1 MRPDVGIGAVPDLIM
16 PIQMH
21 LRYISISHH
30 VATVAQRERFHI
42 AETDKKAFLRRV
54 QQAFPDITGLM
65 LLVTCNRTEL
75 FFESSKSKATD
86 LRDFLLKDTLGETG
100 ETEDQLFF
108 CCDKSAVTLEHLLRV
123 ASGLESS
130 VIGDAEIIHQV
141 RAAFHISVELQL
153 QGSLLERSM
162 QTVFRAHKR
171 IRNETAFQDGTTST
185 AYKALKLIRESD
197 RSKNYKNKRILLVGA
212 GDIIQNVLK
221 YNSKFR
227 FRQIWI
233 SNRTESKAARLAADF
248 RLKIMPWSQLL
259 ENRLESLDV
268 IISAASNA
276 PRLIS
281 KGIAT
286 GTKVLLIDLAVPG
299 NIAKDLA
306 SQKNVI
312 RCDLDTISAQLDENR
327 AHRKAAI
334 RIVKKILAQEQASFI
349 EWLAQEPMRE
359 LLAERMLYIRD
370 ELAHRHP
377 DMSQDELRQVS
388 NRLVR
393 KLLKDPETLAD
404 PEKSESLLNQVIV
417 HEKSEHL
424 WASAP
429 TS

>member
-1 MRPDVGIGAVPDLIM
+1 MNTNELLHEGILNELGFKATQDETC
-16 PIQMH
+16 
-21 LRYISISHH
+21 YISEFKTLYVGVEAFEHDLFRSAA
-30 VATVAQRERFHI
+30 ATAIKMLSKFNYTSLKLAQH
-42 AETDKKAFLRRV
+42 DV
-54 QQAFPDITGLM
+54 
-65 LLVTCNRTEL
+65 N
-75 FFESSKSKATD
+75 
-86 LRDFLLKDTLGETG
+86 
-100 ETEDQLFF
+100 
-108 CCDKSAVTLEHLLRV
+108 
-123 ASGLESS
+123 
-130 VIGDAEIIHQV
+130 DAEGIFSALIEGFILGAYNFDTYKSEKKNSTLSKII
-141 RAAFHISVELQL
+141 F
-153 QGSLLERSM
+153 
-162 QTVFRAHKR
+162 
-171 IRNETAFQDGTTST
+171 
-185 AYKALKLIRESD
+185 
-197 RSKNYKNKRILLVGA
+197 
-212 GDIIQNVLK
+212 
-221 YNSKFR
+221 
-227 FRQIWI
+227 
-233 SNRTESKAARLAADF
+233 SNRTLEDEASDIAVLDERLVYSQIVAAATNYTRELVNTTPEDLFPAKLA
-248 RLKIMPWSQLL
+248 
-259 ENRLESLDV
+259 
-268 IISAASNA
+268 
-276 PRLIS
+276 
-281 KGIAT
+281 
-286 GTKVLLIDLAVPG
+286 